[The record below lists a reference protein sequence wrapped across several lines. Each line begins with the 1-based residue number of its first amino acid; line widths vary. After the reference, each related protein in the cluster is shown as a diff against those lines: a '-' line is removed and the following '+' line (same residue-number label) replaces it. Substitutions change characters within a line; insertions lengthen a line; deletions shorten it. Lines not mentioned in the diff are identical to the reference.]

1 MFEHHITY
9 ILFRDSLQT
18 AAVAVCGINAAA
30 AFYRTAAAAARA
42 AARAHRKTGDHLST
56 LNRHRSVVFRLWKLL
71 LQIILD
77 TPFRM
82 HVYMYLHINVWP
94 I

>member
-1 MFEHHITY
+1 MIEHNITS

-30 AFYRTAAAAARA
+30 AFYRTEAAAAAKA

-82 HVYMYLHINVWP
+82 HVYMY
-94 I
+94 